1 MSYCPECGLKLEDI
15 ENFCPFCGYR
25 FSEPIVMNEKD
36 KEIIELKQRVNILE
50 NQLKSIVSTNSNSLN
65 AERIN
70 PRPQLTTSNYNPQK
84 SIPPHQI
91 YKESKRNQE
100 AWVVC
105 CCVLIL
111 LALVYFSTF
120 SIRWF

>member
-25 FSEPIVMNEKD
+25 FSEPILINEKD
-36 KEIIELKQRVNILE
+36 KEIIELKQRINILE
-50 NQLKSIVSTNSNSLN
+50 HQLQSLASTSKNDVNADRFNSKPLLSTSKYNS
-65 AERIN
+65 
-70 PRPQLTTSNYNPQK
+70 QK
-84 SIPPHQI
+84 NIPPHQI